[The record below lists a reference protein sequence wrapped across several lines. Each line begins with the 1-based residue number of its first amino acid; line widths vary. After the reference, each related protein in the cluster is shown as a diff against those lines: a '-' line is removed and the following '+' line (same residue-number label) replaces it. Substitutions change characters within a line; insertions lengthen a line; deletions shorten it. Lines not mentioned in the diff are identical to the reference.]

1 MKKSY
6 RCEKLEKSLHF
17 LPNEIK
23 FCCSCAQGL
32 GINLDDRSK
41 LDKEKIVNEKIKYI
55 KELENGIIPKQCAGC
70 VDYREQEKPNLFK
83 RLFSKR
89 EIKISSII
97 VDHFKQCDC
106 NCVYCSQKLLHP
118 NVMQNYELL
127 PLIKQLYEDDMVGEN
142 LNVEFQGGNIS
153 MLKEFDALMEEFQK
167 NGCEKYNFLIN
178 GIKYIPYLEKLE
190 HAEKSFVCISLDSG
204 TRETFAK
211 IKNVDAFEQT
221 VENIK
226 TLEKNTNIW
235 IILKYII
242 IQGINDNLEELI
254 SFLEIAKSVSSL
266 SCVVLEIDYRNILLY
281 KQERF
286 VVPKHYYELF
296 DYAQNYC
303 KENNLPFY
311 ESDYV
316 KSVLSKG
323 YCD

>member
-32 GINLDDRSK
+32 GIKLDDRSK

-55 KELENGIIPKQCAGC
+55 KELENGVIPKQCIGC

-89 EIKISSII
+89 KIKTSHII

-106 NCVYCSQKLLHP
+106 SCVYCSQKVLYP
-118 NVMQNYELL
+118 DVMQGYELL
-127 PLIKQLYEDDMVGEN
+127 PLIKQLYDSGIIGED
-142 LNVEFQGGNIS
+142 LWVEFQGGNIS

-167 NGCEKYNFLIN
+167 NGCEKFAFLIN
-178 GIKYIPYLEKLE
+178 GIKYIPYFEKLK
-190 HAEKSFVCISLDSG
+190 HAEKSFVCISLDAG
-204 TRETFAK
+204 KRETFAK
-211 IKNVDAFEQT
+211 IKNVDAFDQT
-221 VENIK
+221 IQNIK
-226 TLEKNTNIW
+226 TLENNTNIM
-235 IILKYII
+235 IELKYII
-242 IQGINDNLEELI
+242 IQGVNDNLEELKL
-254 SFLEIAKSVSSL
+254 FLDFAKSVSSL
-266 SCVVLEIDYRNILLY
+266 SNTILDIDYRNTLLY

-286 VVPKHYYELF
+286 VVPKHYYEMF
-296 DYAQNYC
+296 EYAENYC
-303 KENNLPFY
+303 KENNMPFAVR
-311 ESDYV
+311 DFA
-316 KSVLSKG
+316 KSILQKG

>member
-32 GINLDDRSK
+32 GITLSNTSII
-41 LDKEKIVNEKIKYI
+41 DKDEIINTKIKYI
-55 KELENGIIPKQCAGC
+55 KQLENGIIPKQCAGC
-70 VDYREQEKPNLFK
+70 VDYKEQEKPSFFK

-89 EIKISSII
+89 EIKTSSII

-106 NCVYCSQKLLHP
+106 SCLYCSQKLLHP
-118 NVMQNYELL
+118 DVMQNYELL
-127 PLIKQLYEDDMVGEN
+127 PLIKQLYKNDMIDKK
-142 LNVEFQGGNIS
+142 LKVEFQGGNIS
-153 MLKEFDALMEEFQK
+153 MLKEFDSLMDEFQK
-167 NGCEKYNFLIN
+167 NSCEKYIFLIN
-178 GIKYIPYLEKLE
+178 GIKYIPYFEKLDNTKKNF
-190 HAEKSFVCISLDSG
+190 ACISLDSG

-211 IKNVDAFEQT
+211 IKKVDAFDQT
-221 VENIK
+221 IQNIK
-226 TLEKNTNIW
+226 TLEKNTCLFIN
-235 IILKYII
+235 LKYII

-266 SCVVLEIDYRNILLY
+266 SCVVLEIDYRNTLFY

-303 KENNLPFY
+303 NEYNLPFY
-311 ESDYV
+311 ISDYV